1 MSKETLDIHLEYVAA
16 KWEEFPGGLRWYEC
30 HECKVCSELSPEFRP
45 KLKVSHRLTMKLPE
59 TWNFSKLG
67 ITRENVSDHSS
78 EAYAP
83 ELGIEAFG
91 VTIFGSN
98 VPSLQLFKSRGFQQW
113 GFMPRVVRLGEIER
127 DVVMMGRRLI

>member
-1 MSKETLDIHLEYVAA
+1 MNVKSV
-16 KWEEFPGGLRWYEC
+16 R
-30 HECKVCSELSPEFRP
+30 ELSPEFRP
-45 KLKVSHRLTMKLPE
+45 KLKVCHRLTMKLPE

-98 VPSLQLFKSRGFQQW
+98 VPSLQLFQKSWISTVGIHA
-113 GFMPRVVRLGEIER
+113 PRCEIGR
-127 DVVMMGRRLI
+127 DRT